1 MFGNKS
7 RRKRITKMLEH
18 YNINITDFI
27 NPNFEGNMCGIEI
40 PSRVIGIVDY
50 LKKFNNY
57 NYVILDDEYHND
69 YKLLCLNYYKTNPNK
84 RLKIKDISKINFK
97 PVNLNNFKYVN
108 YYYRQLGNV
117 ENIQNNL
124 IIVLKKV
131 YLKNK

>member
-84 RLKIKDISKINFK
+84 ELKIKDISKINFK

-108 YYYRQLGNV
+108 YYYRELGDA
-117 ENIQNNL
+117 EKIQNDL